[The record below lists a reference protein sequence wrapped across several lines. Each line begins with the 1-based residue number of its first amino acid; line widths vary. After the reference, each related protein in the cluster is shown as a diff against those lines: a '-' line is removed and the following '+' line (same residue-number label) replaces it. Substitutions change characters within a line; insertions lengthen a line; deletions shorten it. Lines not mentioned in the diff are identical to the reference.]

1 MSEELNKEI
10 LKELKAMNDKLE
22 SLNNKRNK
30 GLSTVGKFV
39 ALFLGFGL
47 VGPLVSYIMIPLI
60 IKMFN

>member
-10 LKELKAMNDKLE
+10 LKELKALNSKLE
-22 SLNNKRNK
+22 SLNDERNK
-30 GLSTVGKFV
+30 GLSTFGKFV
-39 ALFLGFGL
+39 AIFLGFGL